1 MISEALPILA
11 RWLHIGPV
19 IIAIGGAFFM
29 RFVLLPSMGETLAE
43 DHSQRLRSAMMTRW
57 RKWVHICIGLILLSG
72 LFNIYHAAAVLR
84 ESSLYQILF
93 VVKLLA
99 AVGVFMVASVLVGR
113 SEGFGPMRANP
124 RKWLAVIVG
133 LAAAIV
139 IVSGIMKNIARP
151 LPVLGPIAA
160 LPLKLVISEPA

>member
-1 MISEALPILA
+1 MGSELLPILA

-19 IIAIGGAFFM
+19 VIAIGGAFFM

-43 DHSQRLRSAMMTRW
+43 DHSQRLRSAMMARW

-72 LFNIYHAAAVLR
+72 LFNIYDAAAMLR
-84 ESSLYQILF
+84 ESGVYQVLF

-99 AVGVFMVASVLVGR
+99 ALGIFMVASALVGR

-133 LAAAIV
+133 LAAVIV

-151 LPVLGPIAA
+151 PPVLGPIAA
-160 LPLKLVISEPA
+160 VSLNVVIPGPA